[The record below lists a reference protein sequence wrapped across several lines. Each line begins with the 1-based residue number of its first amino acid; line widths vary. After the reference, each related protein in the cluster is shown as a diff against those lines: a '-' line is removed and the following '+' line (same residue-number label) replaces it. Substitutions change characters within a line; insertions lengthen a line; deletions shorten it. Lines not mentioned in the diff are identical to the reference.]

1 MWFFWFTQFHVRKP
15 CKIQLASFHGFSFVT
30 HDGAQDGWENVL
42 NIRWICQEWL
52 RGLSWEVGSDRMASL
67 LTLPPLSALRVIC
80 EKGQGTEVVTKLT
93 TISNVSGETL
103 WVICQNLIAL
113 RIHVSQH
120 TDHQFRE
127 TQWDYHPLMFY
138 VEVQYI
144 ECFK

>member
-1 MWFFWFTQFHVRKP
+1 MQDPTGFLSWLFFRDSRRSPGWLGKCAQHQINLSGMAQRPIVRGG
-15 CKIQLASFHGFSFVT
+15 QRQNGFSSNSASFVCSEG
-30 HDGAQDGWENVL
+30 DLWE
-42 NIRWICQEWL
+42 
-52 RGLSWEVGSDRMASL
+52 GSRHWSCN
-67 LTLPPLSALRVIC
+67 R
-80 EKGQGTEVVTKLT
+80 KLT

-120 TDHQFRE
+120 TDHQFSK

-138 VEVQYI
+138 LEVQYI